1 MRSCE
6 IICAHMGRRLGIW
19 VARDFNP
26 VSICCRLCI
35 MPGWPPENAEG
46 DWDADAA
53 GELVSPISVGSGG
66 KDVGI
71 TVTTGLLNEGE
82 EWE

>member
-1 MRSCE
+1 
-6 IICAHMGRRLGIW
+6 
-19 VARDFNP
+19 
-26 VSICCRLCI
+26 

-46 DWDADAA
+46 DWDAEAA